1 MAANLVEELYNAI
14 RRLPPDLK
22 KELYKRLGVI
32 EPEKTATAL
41 DELVGIAGGPKGK
54 GSRTYKED
62 LYGGSR
68 PLLL

>member
-14 RRLPPDLK
+14 KRLPPDLK
-22 KELYKRLGVI
+22 KELYARLGVV
-32 EPEKTATAL
+32 EPEKTITAL
-41 DELVGIAGGPKGK
+41 DELIGIAGRPQEK

-68 PLLL
+68 PL

>member
-14 RRLPPDLK
+14 KRLPSDLK
-22 KELYKRLGVI
+22 KELYTRLGVI
-32 EPEKTATAL
+32 EDKKTTAAL
-41 DELVGIAGGPKGK
+41 DELIGIASGPKGK

-68 PLLL
+68 PL